1 MTIKLTAP
9 HTVTFEATCHCH
21 TFSQTL
27 TLPNTAFPLK
37 SSICQC
43 DSCRHVTGQ
52 LLSTFA
58 VIPGPLPDASFLT
71 HLAKYESTKGF
82 ERFFCPVCGASV
94 LNIER
99 RNGNEVVEW
108 EFATGVLDF
117 PEQEDLGKGPLYGRL
132 SRALMWVADTT
143 DGGAVGWV
151 NNGKGGEGLPAGRF
165 TKGRESETI
174 SDATV
179 QEMMTSS
186 AKDLASSLK
195 EAELLKA
202 YCHCGSAQLTI
213 HAPSPDANPKD
224 SSAEFCACTS
234 CRKTSG
240 FEITSW
246 THIAKDEI
254 TTTDGKPYTELL
266 PELAHYES
274 STGTHR
280 YFCKTCGATIAYDRD
295 DLKRLDL
302 ALGLMDD
309 GKSSGRFDE
318 WFVWNPDGE
327 GVAYMEDARD
337 RDFVSRLAEGVGRGT
352 IEKIR
357 AGGGGCRM

>member
-1 MTIKLTAP
+1 MATKPTSP
-9 HTVTFEATCHCH
+9 HTTTLQATCHCH

-43 DSCRHVTGQ
+43 NTCRHVTAQ

-58 VIPGPLPDASFLT
+58 VIPGPLPDACFFT

-82 ERFFCPVCGASV
+82 ERWFCPVCGASV
-94 LNIER
+94 LNVER
-99 RNGNEVVEW
+99 RKGGTEVAEW
-108 EFATGVLDF
+108 EFATGVLEF
-117 PEQEDLGKGPLYGRL
+117 PEQEKLGKGPLDGRL

-151 NNGKGGEGLPAGRF
+151 NNGRGGEGLPGGRF
-165 TKGRESETI
+165 MKGRDSETI
-174 SDATV
+174 SDTTAM
-179 QEMMTSS
+179 EMMVSN
-186 AKDLASSLK
+186 AKGLASSPK
-195 EAELLKA
+195 EDDVLRVH
-202 YCHCGSAQLTI
+202 CHCRRVQLTI
-213 HAPSPDANPKD
+213 HAPSPAANPKD

-234 CRKTSG
+234 CRKSSG

-246 THIAKDEI
+246 AHVAKDKV
-254 TTTDGKPYTELL
+254 TTTDGRPHTEILT
-266 PELAHYES
+266 ELAHYES
-274 STGTHR
+274 SMGTHR

-309 GKSSGRFDE
+309 GKGSGRFDE
-318 WFVWNPDGE
+318 WFTWNPDGE

-337 RDFVSRLAEGVGRGT
+337 RGFVSRLAEGVGRDTTRRDQG
-352 IEKIR
+352 R
-357 AGGGGCRM
+357 R